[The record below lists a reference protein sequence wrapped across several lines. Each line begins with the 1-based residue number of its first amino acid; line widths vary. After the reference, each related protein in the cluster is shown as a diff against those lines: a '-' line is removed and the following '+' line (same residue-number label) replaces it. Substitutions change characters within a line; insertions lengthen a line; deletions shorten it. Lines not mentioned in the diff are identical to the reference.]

1 MGEFE
6 EVIRSL
12 ADLAGE
18 EIVDFRD
25 EHHRWHLYQ
34 RVINSERA
42 DLRDVLYQVIGWEE
56 DDALALTVVLHVLE
70 QVPEV
75 ERHAWVDRLRTS
87 ESHQY
92 ASARSFDIGMLESIL
107 QGAVSENALQA
118 LQERSDWLQLRLARR
133 SESADVLD
141 ELANSGRTKRIK
153 RLAAERL
160 DKLELESIL
169 QGAVSENALQAL
181 QERSDWLQ
189 LRLARRSESADVLDE
204 LANSGRT
211 KRIKRLAAERL
222 AKLES

>member
-6 EVIRSL
+6 EAIRSL

-34 RVINSERA
+34 RVINSERP
-42 DLRDVLYQVIGWEE
+42 DLRDVLYQVIGRDE

-87 ESHQY
+87 KSHQY

-107 QGAVSENALQA
+107 QGAISENAWQA

-133 SESADVLD
+133 SESAVVLD
-141 ELANSGRTKRIK
+141 ELANSGRTKRI
-153 RLAAERL
+153 R
-160 DKLELESIL
+160 
-169 QGAVSENALQAL
+169 
-181 QERSDWLQ
+181 
-189 LRLARRSESADVLDE
+189 
-204 LANSGRT
+204 
-211 KRIKRLAAERL
+211 RLAAERL
-222 AKLES
+222 AKLDS